1 MARNTQ
7 QFETV
12 VTLNAQQAQ
21 NQLAKMEENL
31 KKLRKD
37 KAELLSG
44 KSYNPE
50 DLRELNKEI
59 RQAEGLMGTYRGSI
73 TQTIKT
79 LSDLDNASLGEIQTA
94 VRNLKKEMRN
104 VTSEDEYARMDAL
117 LQKAN
122 ARIIQLKSEAG
133 ETAQEMRRLA
143 EAGQT
148 TASVLANIE
157 NASLYDL
164 KTAAATL
171 NEEMLKAKPASS
183 AYVHAEENLHKVND
197 RIRSLTEGQRLAAKT
212 LEQYNSEANKITKTQ
227 KQIDAENH
235 IIENTIK
242 NLSHSS
248 LRDLEASLK
257 MVKEQMGQFKD
268 RGDAGFK
275 ELAEKARKL
284 DSEIKKVNESIS
296 GKTGNVFG
304 RWWQRLNN
312 NWGAMT
318 QAWGAFTGLT
328 DTVRQTTAAFAE
340 MDQEM
345 VNVQKYTGQT
355 KKEVVAMNED
365 FKRMNT
371 RTAREELNQLAGSAG
386 RLGITATS
394 DIEEFVDAADKINV
408 ALGDDLGEKAVDQ
421 IGKLAM
427 MFGED
432 KKKGL
437 RGAMLSTGSAINEL
451 AQSSSASA
459 GYLVDFTARL
469 SGVGKQAGLTQ
480 QQIMG
485 FASVLDQNMQQDET
499 AATAMQNLIT
509 KMFQQPAKFAAL
521 AGKSVKEFTN
531 LLKNDA
537 NEALIQFFGAM
548 RKNGGFAQL
557 APMFDEMKMDG
568 SRAVGVLS
576 VIADKLAD
584 VKVAQETANRAY
596 ASGQSVIDEFNTQ
609 MSSQQAALDMAKK
622 DFKELAIELGEQLLP
637 VVKYTISTGALLV
650 KSLLTIINF
659 TRQHYKGIIA
669 LSAAIATIA
678 SIYYLSTIKVKLWAA
693 AQLVATG
700 IDKLA
705 TFVLKTQTT
714 VVLGLKLAY
723 YAVTGQ
729 IAKCRTTMMAMRA
742 ASIANPYAALA
753 TALLVLVAAG
763 YKLYNMFLS
772 SKKAMEGNMLSVRKA
787 KAVHEDMVAATKEMN
802 ENTAEE
808 RTRVEEL
815 TKIINSNVYS
825 YNEKKAAMIALEKIV
840 PGFHRNLKNEE
851 ALTRSNNE
859 ALAEYVRKLNDAALA
874 QALYNKMVALQGK
887 QFDLGREIRK
897 HERSAKAVRAEI
909 ARHPEIYNA
918 TEKGKQITVGDGFIS
933 NLYVP
938 YSAPTKAN
946 RKKHAELQN
955 WLNWSRLLK
964 KKLAVVNYEIKY
976 IGDYLKQNEGVRTE
990 YHKIVIKETG
1000 GGNGSS
1006 GVVIPGLDGG
1016 FSTPGH
1022 YKDPKQVE
1030 KERKKAESEKE
1041 KAKRLAEKNEREMS
1055 KQRKQAYQEAI
1066 KEARG
1071 NTDKEQAMN
1080 ILAYS
1085 KGEKTF
1091 TQYLDDQHSIAIE
1104 GYRKLEAIY
1113 KQYGTDYGQWQD
1125 EIAKEELKKNEDHQ
1139 KALLSDIEKGRVDR
1153 ENKAKEAYETL
1164 GSSIYHDEKALNE
1177 LLFQNDMRALSQ
1189 RLEAMEKGTQEWFD
1203 TRSEMEQRDQE
1214 HRIYLHQ
1221 YYAELLSHYQ
1231 EQWGKAD
1238 LKEQERIAMKGIEEL
1253 YDKRLIKWQ
1262 EYQEARAAIALQYRK
1277 EQSEQDVGHSDGMWF
1292 HQRSE
1297 DAYQTAS
1304 NNANAD
1310 YQNEHPFGMG
1320 VKDWATADVKIYAS
1334 TLANLKK
1341 MEQEGVITHEEAM
1354 AAMGRA
1360 TAEMAA
1366 GIASKMQAAYD
1377 AVSPIMDAMSSYY
1390 SAQSDYEVTV
1400 TEKKY
1405 EKLINAAGNNQAKA
1419 KKLEEKKEKEIAA
1432 IKTKYARKQSKM
1444 QVAQAIAQTAIS
1456 AISAYSSAMA
1466 GVPYP
1471 ANLVLA
1477 PIAAGLALAAGA
1489 IQIATIKKQQQ
1500 AQEAGYYEG
1509 GFTGGRSYRRRAGV
1523 VHEGEFV
1530 ANHAAVNN
1538 PQLLPALR
1546 LIDMAQRNNTVGS
1559 LTALD
1564 LSRSMGV
1571 GATTVVSAPVVNVTT
1586 NNAELATALR
1596 EACDTIER
1604 LGALLDGG
1612 IAANVSMEEFKKK
1625 ERHWNSIHS
1634 NR

>member
-44 KSYNPE
+44 KSYKPE

-355 KKEVVAMNED
+355 KEEVVAMNED

-622 DFKELAIELGEQLLP
+622 NFKELTIELGEQLLP

-650 KSLLTIINF
+650 KTLLTLINF

-669 LSAAIATIA
+669 LAAAITTVA
-678 SIYYLSTIKVKLWAA
+678 SIYYMTTIKAKLFTASMIVQKNIVKG
-693 AQLVATG
+693 LV
-700 IDKLA
+700 
-705 TFVLKTQTT
+705 FVENAHKV
-714 VVLGLKLAY
+714 VVLALQMAYFKL
-723 YAVTGQ
+723 TGQ
-729 IAKCRTTMMAMRA
+729 TAKCKAAMDALRA
-742 ASIANPYAALA
+742 ASIANPYAILA
-753 TALLVLVAAG
+753 AALLALVAVA
-763 YKLYNMFLS
+763 YKLYGALVS
-772 SKKAMEGNMLSVRKA
+772 SKKAIEDNMLSVRKA
-787 KAVHEDMVAATKEMN
+787 KAVHKDMVDATREMN

-808 RTRVEEL
+808 RTRVEQL
-815 TKIINSNVYS
+815 TKIIDSNVYS

-840 PGFHRNLKNEE
+840 PGYHRNLKNE
-851 ALTRSNNE
+851 ATLTRSNNK
-859 ALAEYVRKLNDAALA
+859 ALAEYVTRLNDAAMA
-874 QALYNKMVALQGK
+874 QALYNRMIELQGK
-887 QFDLGREIRK
+887 KFDLEVEIRK
-897 HERSAKAVRAEI
+897 HKVSAKAVQAEI
-909 ARHPEIYNA
+909 ARHPDIWNA
-918 TEKGKQITVGDGFIS
+918 TETGAFYRGGM
-933 NLYVP
+933 NGYVSLVP
-938 YSAPTKAN
+938 NMPTEAN
-946 RKKHAELQN
+946 RRKHAELKQWVDLIDKASSKLVVIN
-955 WLNWSRLLK
+955 HEIQYIDDYMVKNAGVREYYA
-964 KKLAVVNYEIKY
+964 KLAS
-976 IGDYLKQNEGVRTE
+976 EG
-990 YHKIVIKETG
+990 TG

-1006 GVVIPGLDGG
+1006 GVVIPRWDRG
-1016 FSTPGH
+1016 FSSPGH

-1189 RLEAMEKGTQEWFD
+1189 RLEAMEKGTQEWLD

-1277 EQSEQDVGHSDGMWF
+1277 EQSEQDVDHSDGMWF

-1571 GATTVVSAPVVNVTT
+1571 GATTVVSAPVVNVAT

-1596 EACDTIER
+1596 EARDTIER